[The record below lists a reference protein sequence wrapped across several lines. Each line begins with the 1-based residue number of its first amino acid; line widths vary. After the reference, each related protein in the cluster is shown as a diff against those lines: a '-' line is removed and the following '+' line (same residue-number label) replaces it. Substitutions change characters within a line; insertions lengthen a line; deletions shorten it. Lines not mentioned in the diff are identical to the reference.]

1 MNTYESI
8 ETRLTN
14 GGTQRLTCLVMHP
27 VRRNRRIITALIC
40 GIVIGYAAGVI
51 TYCWIHILTTV
62 N

>member
-27 VRRNRRIITALIC
+27 PRRQTLKACIF
-40 GIVIGYAAGVI
+40 GFVIGFCAGVI